1 MSLDEQY
8 EQMRF
13 FAQALD
19 EFNERLNGSVQDLTR
34 RHEAVHP
41 LWQDSFRKHYDAEW
55 DEFKQHMDAYLRHE
69 GPSYAQFLDEKIRSL
84 QAYLFGH
91 YG

>member
-19 EFNERLNGSVQDLTR
+19 EFNERLKGSVQDLTR
-34 RHEAVHP
+34 YHDAVHP
-41 LWQDSFRKHYDAEW
+41 LWQDSFRKQYDAEW
-55 DEFKQHMDAYLRHE
+55 DEFEQRMDAYLRRE
-69 GPSYAQFLDEKIRSL
+69 GPAYTQFLVEKIRSL
-84 QAYLFGH
+84 HQYLFGG